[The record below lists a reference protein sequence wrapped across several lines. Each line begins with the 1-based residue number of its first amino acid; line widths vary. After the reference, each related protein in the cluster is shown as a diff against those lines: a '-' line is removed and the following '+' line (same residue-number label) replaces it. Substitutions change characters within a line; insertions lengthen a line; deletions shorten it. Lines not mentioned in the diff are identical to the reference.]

1 MNSLSLKKLRN
12 SELRERLSGGI
23 RGMRLSYPETV
34 FLVTA
39 VIFATAMV
47 SYFLVKVPARRFQV
61 RDLVQ
66 REEIANTALAR
77 QRKKED
83 QLGVQRENADRILA
97 SLHDFESR
105 LDDSFGK
112 TRIIDEVNRLA
123 KVNRVV
129 ASDFNYRFAGA
140 AEQTGE
146 QTQPQPQPQPTARPD
161 HQNVYQVL
169 GIDTTVVGEYA
180 DLRRFISDLES
191 SHQFVVIK
199 SLAFQGMAE
208 RTRSSG
214 PRGAAPVQAIPQQGP
229 QQAGPAPQPGAQPG
243 GPARPQMALAATG
256 ANPVSLKIEMETYF
270 QK

>member
-12 SELRERLSGGI
+12 SELSERLRGGI
-23 RGMRLSYPETV
+23 RGLRLSYPETV

-39 VIFATAMV
+39 VIFAVGVV
-47 SYFLVKVPARRFQV
+47 SYFLVKVPARRFQL

-77 QRKKED
+77 QHKKED
-83 QLGVQRENADRILA
+83 QLAVQRENADRILA

-105 LDDSFGK
+105 LDDNSGK
-112 TRIIDEVNRLA
+112 TRIIDEVNKLA
-123 KVNRVV
+123 KVNHVV
-129 ASDFNYRFAGA
+129 ASDFNYRFAA
-140 AEQTGE
+140 ASEQTGE
-146 QTQPQPQPQPTARPD
+146 QTQPVPQPTARPD

-169 GIDTTVVGEYA
+169 GIDTTVVGDYA

-191 SHQFVVIK
+191 SHQFVVIR

-214 PRGAAPVQAIPQQGP
+214 PRAVQAIPQQVP
-229 QQAGPAPQPGAQPG
+229 QQPGPAPQPGAQPG
-243 GPARPQMALAATG
+243 GSVNPQLARAATG

>member
-12 SELRERLSGGI
+12 SELRDRLSSGI

-39 VIFATAMV
+39 VIFAIGVV

-129 ASDFNYRFAGA
+129 ASDFNYRFADA

-146 QTQPQPQPQPTARPD
+146 QTQPHTA
-161 HQNVYQVL
+161 
-169 GIDTTVVGEYA
+169 A
-180 DLRRFISDLES
+180 DS
-191 SHQFVVIK
+191 
-199 SLAFQGMAE
+199 A
-208 RTRSSG
+208 TRSSELLPGARNRYHGGRRICRLAPVYFG
-214 PRGAAPVQAIPQQGP
+214 PRDQPPVRCHQI
-229 QQAGPAPQPGAQPG
+229 
-243 GPARPQMALAATG
+243 TG
-256 ANPVSLKIEMETYF
+256 FSGDGRANPQLRTPRRCSGAGDSAARSTAGGARSTTRSTAWWFGQATDGTRGDWRKSGFVED
-270 QK
+270 